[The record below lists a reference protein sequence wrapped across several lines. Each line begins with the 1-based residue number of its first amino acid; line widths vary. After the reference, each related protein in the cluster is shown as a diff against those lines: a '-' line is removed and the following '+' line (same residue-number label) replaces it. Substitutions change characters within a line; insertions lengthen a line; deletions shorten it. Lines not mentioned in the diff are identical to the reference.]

1 MRERISE
8 MVRESTEE
16 WLFSGLSSKPVG
28 QLLIHIST
36 VANGHQA
43 NGVSFLIGGIDDA
56 KAANAILS
64 QPVEFP
70 LERLSA
76 FGIRGNGENG

>member
-8 MVRESTEE
+8 MVRESTGE

-28 QLLIHIST
+28 QFLIHIST

-43 NGVSFLIGGIDDA
+43 NDSCLLIDGIGDA

-64 QPVEFP
+64 
-70 LERLSA
+70 
-76 FGIRGNGENG
+76 